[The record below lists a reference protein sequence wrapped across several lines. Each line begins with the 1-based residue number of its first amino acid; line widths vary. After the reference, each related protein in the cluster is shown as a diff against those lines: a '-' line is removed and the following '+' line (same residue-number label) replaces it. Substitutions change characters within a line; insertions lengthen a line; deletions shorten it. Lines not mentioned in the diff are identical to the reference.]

1 MSDKETQE
9 QSTKDKIVNFIDK
22 LSDENYAAANKYLQS
37 AIEDKIENRIRQA
50 NDKPL
55 F

>member
-1 MSDKETQE
+1 MSNNKTQK
-9 QSTKDKIVNFIDK
+9 QATKAKIIKFIDAV
-22 LSDENYAAANKYLQS
+22 SGENYAAANKYLQS